1 MPDSANSSV
10 VKLRRKGAH
19 AQQRAP
25 APAGKADYVPTTPE
39 TAIIAAREWRMAK
52 TATTPTITVTM
63 KDGVAQIGYKTEA
76 DFLVMMELLAL
87 HDEVALNG
95 YLAVLGGYVLND
107 DGDPDGQTMN
117 RIVNFVASMK
127 PRDQAETLLLTQMAA
142 IHMATMRFAGNS
154 NRERRVDVK
163 ESYQRSVNKLAR
175 TYAAQMQT
183 LKQYRSDGKQKIVVK
198 HVTVNEGG
206 QAIVGDVTHGGGAGG
221 ASENLEATA

>member
-1 MPDSANSSV
+1 MPNIASEPSSSV
-10 VKLRRKGAH
+10 VKLRQKGA
-19 AQQRAP
+19 ATQRP
-25 APAGKADYVPTTPE
+25 ASPAAKAYVPSTPE
-39 TAIIAAREWRMAK
+39 AGIIAARERRMAK
-52 TATTPTITVTM
+52 TVRPPTVTVTM
-63 KDGVAQIGYKTEA
+63 KDGIAELGYQTEA
-76 DFLVMMELLAL
+76 DYLVMMELLAL

-95 YLAVLGGYVLND
+95 YLAVLGGYALDD
-107 DGDPDGQTMN
+107 DGAPDGQTMN

-127 PRDQAETLLLTQMAA
+127 PKDQAETLLLTQMAA

-154 NRERRVDVK
+154 NREKRVDVK
-163 ESYQRSVNKLAR
+163 ESYQRSLNKLAR

-206 QAIVGDVTHGGGAGG
+206 QAIVGDVTHGGAGG